1 VRSPRRLDAWLIVL
15 ALALHVPAHA
25 ASSAAPPHPAPAEQA
40 LSRLESRYAQLL
52 ARHRPDLAERYGTT
66 PYSVLFVPIDEVTAD
81 SHARELRQLLAET
94 DSLHA
99 GPRAD
104 TLRARLESELAE
116 TGPGGALRRDPLL
129 WLDVIDAAARAPF
142 ALGSRNGCDRTRRAT
157 LQLRT
162 LPEALRGAIV
172 LMRTASPPDAAA
184 LEARLNRVERLL
196 RTDLPAR
203 TEPCKESRRRAE
215 FVEADSLAAASLA
228 QYRHW
233 LTSGD

>member
-1 VRSPRRLDAWLIVL
+1 VSSLLSPDAWLLVL
-15 ALALHVPAHA
+15 ALALPAHA
-25 ASSAAPPHPAPAEQA
+25 ARSAAPPRPTPPEQA
-40 LSRLESRYAQLL
+40 LSRLETRYAQLL
-52 ARHRPDLAERYGTT
+52 ARHRPDLAERYDAT
-66 PYSVLFVPIDEVTAD
+66 PYSVLFVPIDEASAG
-81 SHARELRQLLAET
+81 SHVRELRQLLAE
-94 DSLHA
+94 
-99 GPRAD
+99 AD
-104 TLRARLESELAE
+104 TLRASSRADSLRARLGREIAE

-142 ALGSRNGCDRTRRAT
+142 ALGSPNGCDRTRRAT

-172 LMRTASPPDAAA
+172 LMQTALPPDAAA
-184 LEARLNRVERLL
+184 LEARLTRVERVL

-203 TEPCKESRRRAE
+203 TEPCKESRHRAE

-233 LTSGD
+233 LTGGD